1 METTSLNQSFY
12 LLTPARSLEAYL
24 DELQSQ
30 FDRLP
35 LTSPARGAVASRIRA
50 VEAEIDAR
58 SPP

>member
-1 METTSLNQSFY
+1 MTTLYPVNMAAHG
-12 LLTPARSLEAYL
+12 PIRSLEAYL
-24 DELQSQ
+24 ADLQDQ

-58 SPP
+58 SQP